1 MIVHLSG
8 SLHNLEEDL
17 EYLQTIVGVIHD
29 LDSTL
34 AFNWIDPAVIQKK
47 ENIQVKDWTPHVQHN
62 LDAIKK
68 ADVVIIDASHY
79 AFSHGF
85 QTAAALEHN
94 KPVLVVSRDRFKHK
108 YITGFTSHLL
118 SYSQYTS
125 KEELEKIVRT
135 FLKKNVVHTKDLR
148 FNMFLTREIVQ
159 YLDERSQES
168 GVNRSEII
176 RDLIRKA
183 SERQG
188 K

>member
-1 MIVHLSG
+1 MLVHLAG
-8 SLHNLEEDL
+8 SLRNLDEDI
-17 EYLQTIVGVIHD
+17 EYLRTIVNVIHD
-29 LDSTL
+29 FDSTL
-34 AFNWIDPAVIQKK
+34 AFNWIDPAIIQKK
-47 ENIQVKDWTPHVQHN
+47 EGSEVKDWTPYAQHN

-68 ADVVIIDASHY
+68 ADVVIIDATHY

-94 KPVLVVSRDRFKHK
+94 KPTLVVSRDRLKHK
-108 YITGFTSHLL
+108 FITGFTSHLL
-118 SYSQYTS
+118 SYSQYTT
-125 KEELEKIVRT
+125 KEDLIKTVRS

-159 YLDERSQES
+159 YLDGKSQDS

-188 K
+188 

>member
-1 MIVHLSG
+1 MHLSG
-8 SLHNLEEDL
+8 SLNNLEEDL
-17 EYLQTIVGVIHD
+17 EYLRAIMDTIHD
-29 LDSTL
+29 FDSTL
-34 AFNWIDPAVIQKK
+34 AFNWIDPAIIRKK
-47 ENIQVKDWTPHVQHN
+47 DNLEVKDWTPYVQHN

-94 KPVLVVSRDRFKHK
+94 KPTLVVSRERLNHK
-108 YITGFTSHLL
+108 FITGFTSHLL
-118 SYSQYTS
+118 SYAQYTS
-125 KEELEKIVRT
+125 REDLTKSVRS

-159 YLDERSQES
+159 YLDGRSHES

>member
-17 EYLQTIVGVIHD
+17 EYLQTIVNTIHD

-47 ENIQVKDWTPHVQHN
+47 EHNQARDWTSHVQHN

-68 ADVVIIDASHY
+68 ADVVIVDASHY

-94 KPVLVVSRDRFKHK
+94 KPILVVSRDRLKHK

-125 KEELEKIVRT
+125 KEELGKIVRS

-183 SERQG
+183 SERQS